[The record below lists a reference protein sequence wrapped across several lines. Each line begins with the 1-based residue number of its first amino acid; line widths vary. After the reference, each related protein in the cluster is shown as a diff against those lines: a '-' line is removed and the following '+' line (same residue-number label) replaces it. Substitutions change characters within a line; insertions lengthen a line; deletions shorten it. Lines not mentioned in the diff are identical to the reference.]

1 MLCQRPTTT
10 AIDDNVCSRWAEED
24 GEEEEV
30 EEEEEEEVNY
40 RMFESVDG
48 FKFGGEKAQ
57 KCTCE
62 RRSECERGS
71 DAFGCAAF
79 VAAFPIA
86 QWHAHL
92 TRTAAAAAAAGAD
105 VNWLAARPPPQPPP
119 PPTDTPARTC
129 VIRLAAA
136 TSRTHPVLSKSGTP
150 SR

>member
-1 MLCQRPTTT
+1 M
-10 AIDDNVCSRWAEED
+10 S
-24 GEEEEV
+24 
-30 EEEEEEEVNY
+30 
-40 RMFESVDG
+40 ESTVAVQLR
-48 FKFGGEKAQ
+48 GEKAQ

-105 VNWLAARPPPQPPP
+105 VRSPPP
-119 PPTDTPARTC
+119 PPSPHART
-129 VIRLAAA
+129 
-136 TSRTHPVLSKSGTP
+136 LSAGHLRPQIKEIADLPDRPMKITDDFGSHC
-150 SR
+150 